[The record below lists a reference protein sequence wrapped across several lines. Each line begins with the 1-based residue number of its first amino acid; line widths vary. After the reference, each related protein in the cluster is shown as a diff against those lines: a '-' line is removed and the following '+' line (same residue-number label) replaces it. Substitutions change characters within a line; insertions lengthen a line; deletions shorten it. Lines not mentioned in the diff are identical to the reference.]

1 MMLCKADFE
10 ELFPELFEQPPAAP
24 LRYLLRI
31 AWPVGKTTA
40 AHLRL

>member
-10 ELFPELFEQPPAAP
+10 ELFPELFEQSRRT